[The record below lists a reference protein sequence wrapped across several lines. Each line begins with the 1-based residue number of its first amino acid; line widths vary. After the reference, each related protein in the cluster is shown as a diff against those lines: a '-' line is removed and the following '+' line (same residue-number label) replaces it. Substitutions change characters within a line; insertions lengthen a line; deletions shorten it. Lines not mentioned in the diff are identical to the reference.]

1 MNTAEAIAN
10 DEYIISRMREIF
22 PHINI
27 DEREIDKMREWLDFI
42 RVKSIFEKI
51 DILLNGTQGYTSDL
65 EILYL
70 FMRNK
75 HRDLYQCAP
84 LPNLASEIARQLPF
98 EKGDKAFHLAAIIQE
113 WYQFKYDSITP
124 KPIEQ

>member
-1 MNTAEAIAN
+1 MMNTAEAIAN
-10 DEYIISRMREIF
+10 DEYIVLRMREIF

-65 EILYL
+65 EILFL

-84 LPNLASEIARQLPF
+84 LPNLPSEIARQLPF

-113 WYQFKYDSITP
+113 WYQFKYDSSTP
-124 KPIEQ
+124 AHTE